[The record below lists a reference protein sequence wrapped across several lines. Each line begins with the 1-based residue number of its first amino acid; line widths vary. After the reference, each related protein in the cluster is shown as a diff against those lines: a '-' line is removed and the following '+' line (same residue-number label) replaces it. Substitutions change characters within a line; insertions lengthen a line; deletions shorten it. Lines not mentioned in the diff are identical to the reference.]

1 MPNIRTRFVAEGEKE
16 YRQALKDINS
26 GLGILNAESKKLQEQ
41 FKGNEDSLEALTA
54 TNENL
59 DQIVLSLSDKLDLQ
73 KKRLS
78 ELSQAYGESDDR
90 TQRMRKAVVETET
103 ALLKQQHALDE
114 NTKALDDFG
123 EGEDDAADKAQG
135 LGDALNDIGG
145 KFGVSL
151 PKEMTNTLNGM
162 LNLDAQTLV
171 LAGSFAAV
179 AAAVVEAEK
188 ALISMTI
195 ESAAYADEI
204 LTQSVVTG
212 LSTEALQEY
221 QYAAELVDVSLDT
234 LTSSQTKMIKSMDAA
249 RRGSKEQA
257 EAFDKLG
264 ISVQNADG
272 TLRDAQDVFGDAI
285 DALGA
290 ISNETERDAI
300 AMTIF
305 GRSARDLNPLIK
317 AGSDGL
323 RELTQEAHDV
333 GYVMGEE
340 ALDALGAVDDQLQ
353 RMNRSGEALKNQIA
367 VGMAPAVENL
377 MKKGTDLF
385 VRLQEAAEGSG
396 ILEVFGALLDV
407 VSALEPLF
415 DVLFGTAEDGV
426 PVLQTLLLTVLVL
439 SIERAFAI
447 MTAKGTGSLTK
458 FVVNVKNALAA
469 NDLAKAQE
477 LCDKQKGSVGSV
489 VTSALKKYAEME
501 NNNELTKEQKLA
513 SIQKEVE
520 EATALELPT
529 LEMNLAVIATMTTL
543 GTLIGL
549 LGTVLGMIRSF
560 AALATATGAPD
571 SVALSTGIS
580 EALVNTA
587 FGIATGA
594 CAVISYNF
602 FTSKIDKLTYAIDE
616 VGFSIV
622 QSYAANHSK

>member
-16 YRQALKDINS
+16 YRQALGNINGS
-26 GLGILNAESKKLQEQ
+26 LNILNAESKRLQEQ

-54 TNENL
+54 TNKNL
-59 DQIVLSLSDKLDLQ
+59 NKIVGELTKKQELQQERLKKLT
-73 KKRLS
+73 
-78 ELSQAYGESDDR
+78 EAYGENDAR
-90 TQRMRKAVVETET
+90 TMRMAKAVKDTEA
-103 ALLKQQHALDE
+103 ALLKQKRALEESKDAVENFGQEESKAEE
-114 NTKALDDFG
+114 NTQD
-123 EGEDDAADKAQG
+123 

-145 KFGVSL
+145 KFGISL

-162 LNLDAQTLV
+162 LKIDTQTLV
-171 LAGSFAAV
+171 TIGTFAAL

-188 ALISMTI
+188 ALISLTI

-234 LTSSQTKMIKSMDAA
+234 LTSSQTKMIRSMDAA

-272 TLRDAQDVFGDAI
+272 TLRDAQEVFGDAI

-426 PVLQTLLLTVLVL
+426 PVLQTLALALGVLADALTIVANTIAIVIELFKQLFNLISGKGFDDSNLTRYGENIAKVFSDEGASARAWSSGFGKNIGRNADGTDYWPGGLTWVGERGPELVSLPQGSRVYSAEDSRNMGGTNNYYLTVQSRDMETVAAMTATFKRARQA
-439 SIERAFAI
+439 ERA
-447 MTAKGTGSLTK
+447 K
-458 FVVNVKNALAA
+458 
-469 NDLAKAQE
+469 
-477 LCDKQKGSVGSV
+477 
-489 VTSALKKYAEME
+489 
-501 NNNELTKEQKLA
+501 
-513 SIQKEVE
+513 
-520 EATALELPT
+520 
-529 LEMNLAVIATMTTL
+529 
-543 GTLIGL
+543 
-549 LGTVLGMIRSF
+549 
-560 AALATATGAPD
+560 
-571 SVALSTGIS
+571 
-580 EALVNTA
+580 
-587 FGIATGA
+587 
-594 CAVISYNF
+594 
-602 FTSKIDKLTYAIDE
+602 
-616 VGFSIV
+616 
-622 QSYAANHSK
+622 

>member
-16 YRQALKDINS
+16 YRQALGNINGS
-26 GLGILNAESKKLQEQ
+26 LNILNAESKRLQEQ

-54 TNENL
+54 TNKNL
-59 DQIVLSLSDKLDLQ
+59 NKIVDELTKKQELQQEQLKKLT
-73 KKRLS
+73 
-78 ELSQAYGESDDR
+78 EAYGENDAR
-90 TQRMRKAVVETET
+90 TMRMAKAVKDTEA
-103 ALLKQQHALDE
+103 ALLKQKRALEESKDAVENFGQEESEAEE
-114 NTKALDDFG
+114 NTKD
-123 EGEDDAADKAQG
+123 

-145 KFGVSL
+145 KFGISL

-162 LNLDAQTLV
+162 LKIDTQTLV
-171 LAGSFAAV
+171 TIGTFAALAAAV
-179 AAAVVEAEK
+179 AEVEK
-188 ALISMTI
+188 ALISLTI

-212 LSTEALQEY
+212 LSAEALQEY

-234 LTSSQTKMIKSMDAA
+234 LTSSQAKMIRSMDAA

-323 RELTQEAHDV
+323 RELTQEAHNV

-426 PVLQTLLLTVLVL
+426 PVLQTLALALGVLADALTIVANTVAIVIELFKQLFNLISGKGFDDSNLTRYGENIAKVFSDEGASARAWSGGFGRNIGRNADGTDYWPGGLTWVGERGPELVSLPRGSRVYNAEDSRSMGGTNNYYLTVQSRDMETVAAMTATFKRARQA
-439 SIERAFAI
+439 ERA
-447 MTAKGTGSLTK
+447 K
-458 FVVNVKNALAA
+458 
-469 NDLAKAQE
+469 
-477 LCDKQKGSVGSV
+477 
-489 VTSALKKYAEME
+489 
-501 NNNELTKEQKLA
+501 
-513 SIQKEVE
+513 
-520 EATALELPT
+520 
-529 LEMNLAVIATMTTL
+529 
-543 GTLIGL
+543 
-549 LGTVLGMIRSF
+549 
-560 AALATATGAPD
+560 
-571 SVALSTGIS
+571 
-580 EALVNTA
+580 
-587 FGIATGA
+587 
-594 CAVISYNF
+594 
-602 FTSKIDKLTYAIDE
+602 
-616 VGFSIV
+616 
-622 QSYAANHSK
+622 

>member
-16 YRQALKDINS
+16 YRQALKEING
-26 GLGILNAESKKLQEQ
+26 GLSVLSAESKKLQEQ
-41 FKGNEDSLEALTA
+41 YKGNEKSLEALTA

-59 DQIVLSLSDKLDLQ
+59 DRVVLSLSDKLDLQ
-73 KKRLS
+73 KKRLA
-78 ELSQAYGESDDR
+78 ELKQAYGESDDR
-90 TQRMRKAVVETET
+90 TLRMAKSVTDTET
-103 ALLKQQHALDE
+103 ALIKQQRALDE
-114 NTKALDDFG
+114 NTRALENFGKG
-123 EGEDDAADKAQG
+123 EGDATRQAKG

-145 KFGVSL
+145 KFGISL
-151 PKEMTNTLNGM
+151 PKEMTSTLNGM
-162 LNLDAQTLV
+162 LKVDAKTLAMV
-171 LAGSFAAV
+171 SSFAA
-179 AAAVVEAEK
+179 AARAIYEVEK
-188 ALISMTI
+188 ALIRMTE

-204 LTQSVVTG
+204 LTQSAVTG

-234 LTSSQTKMIKSMDAA
+234 LTSSQAKMIRSMDAA

-272 TLRDAQDVFGDAI
+272 TLRDAQDVFGDVI

-323 RELTQEAHDV
+323 RELAQEAHDV
-333 GYVMGEE
+333 GYVKSRE

-377 MKKGTDLF
+377 KKKGTDFF

-415 DVLFGTAEDGV
+415 DVLFGMAEDGV
-426 PVLQTLLLTVLVL
+426 PLLQNLAFALGVVADVLTIVSNTIAIVIELFKQLIHLTRGKGFDDSNLVRYGENVAQVFSDKGRTARAWNSTFGADSIGKNADGTDYWRGGLTWVGERGPELVSLPQGSRVYSAEDSRSMGSTNNYYLTVQSRDMETVAAMTATFKRARQA
-439 SIERAFAI
+439 ERA
-447 MTAKGTGSLTK
+447 K
-458 FVVNVKNALAA
+458 
-469 NDLAKAQE
+469 
-477 LCDKQKGSVGSV
+477 
-489 VTSALKKYAEME
+489 
-501 NNNELTKEQKLA
+501 
-513 SIQKEVE
+513 
-520 EATALELPT
+520 
-529 LEMNLAVIATMTTL
+529 
-543 GTLIGL
+543 
-549 LGTVLGMIRSF
+549 
-560 AALATATGAPD
+560 
-571 SVALSTGIS
+571 
-580 EALVNTA
+580 
-587 FGIATGA
+587 
-594 CAVISYNF
+594 
-602 FTSKIDKLTYAIDE
+602 
-616 VGFSIV
+616 
-622 QSYAANHSK
+622 

>member
-16 YRQALKDINS
+16 YRQALGNINGS
-26 GLGILNAESKKLQEQ
+26 LNILNAESKRLQEQ

-54 TNENL
+54 TNKNL
-59 DQIVLSLSDKLDLQ
+59 NKIVDELTKKQELQQERLKKLT
-73 KKRLS
+73 
-78 ELSQAYGESDDR
+78 EAYGENDAR
-90 TQRMRKAVVETET
+90 TMRMAKAVKDTEA
-103 ALLKQQHALDE
+103 ALLKQKRALEESKDAVENFGQEEIEAEE
-114 NTKALDDFG
+114 NTQD
-123 EGEDDAADKAQG
+123 
-135 LGDALNDIGG
+135 LGDALNDVGG
-145 KFGVSL
+145 KFGISL

-162 LNLDAQTLV
+162 LKIDTQTLV
-171 LAGSFAAV
+171 TIGTFAALAAAV
-179 AAAVVEAEK
+179 AEVEK
-188 ALISMTI
+188 KLISLTI

-204 LTQSVVTG
+204 LTQSAVTG

-234 LTSSQTKMIKSMDAA
+234 LTSSQSKMIRSMDAA

-264 ISVQNADG
+264 IGVQNADG
-272 TLRDAQDVFGDAI
+272 TLRDAQEVFGDVI

-323 RELTQEAHDV
+323 RELTQEAHNV

-426 PVLQTLLLTVLVL
+426 PVLQTLALALGVLADALTIVANTIAIVIELFKQLFNLISGKGFDDSNLTRYGENIAKVFSDEGASARAWSGGFGRNIGRNADGTDYWPGGLTWVGERGPELVSLPQGSRVYSAEDSRSMGGTNNYYLTVQSRDMETVAAMTATFKRARQA
-439 SIERAFAI
+439 ERA
-447 MTAKGTGSLTK
+447 K
-458 FVVNVKNALAA
+458 
-469 NDLAKAQE
+469 
-477 LCDKQKGSVGSV
+477 
-489 VTSALKKYAEME
+489 
-501 NNNELTKEQKLA
+501 
-513 SIQKEVE
+513 
-520 EATALELPT
+520 
-529 LEMNLAVIATMTTL
+529 
-543 GTLIGL
+543 
-549 LGTVLGMIRSF
+549 
-560 AALATATGAPD
+560 
-571 SVALSTGIS
+571 
-580 EALVNTA
+580 
-587 FGIATGA
+587 
-594 CAVISYNF
+594 
-602 FTSKIDKLTYAIDE
+602 
-616 VGFSIV
+616 
-622 QSYAANHSK
+622 

>member
-1 MPNIRTRFVAEGEKE
+1 MPNVRTRFIAEGEKE
-16 YRQALKDINS
+16 YRQALGNINGS
-26 GLGILNAESKKLQEQ
+26 LNILNAESKRLQEQ

-54 TNENL
+54 TNKNL
-59 DQIVLSLSDKLDLQ
+59 NKIVGELTKKQELQQERLKKLT
-73 KKRLS
+73 
-78 ELSQAYGESDDR
+78 EAYGENDAR
-90 TQRMRKAVVETET
+90 TMRMTKAVKDTEA
-103 ALLKQQHALDE
+103 ALLKQKRALEESKDAVENFGQEESKAEE
-114 NTKALDDFG
+114 NTQD
-123 EGEDDAADKAQG
+123 

-145 KFGVSL
+145 KFGISL

-162 LNLDAQTLV
+162 LKIDTQTLV
-171 LAGSFAAV
+171 TIGTFAALAAAV
-179 AAAVVEAEK
+179 AEVEK
-188 ALISMTI
+188 ALISLTI

-234 LTSSQTKMIKSMDAA
+234 LTSSQSKMIRSMDAA

-323 RELTQEAHDV
+323 RELTQEAHNV

-377 MKKGTDLF
+377 MKKGADLF

-415 DVLFGTAEDGV
+415 DVLLGTAEDGV
-426 PVLQTLLLTVLVL
+426 PVLQTLALALGVLADALTIVANTIAIVIELFKQLFNLISGKGFDDSNLTRYGENIAKVFSDEGASARAWSGGFGRNIGRNADGTDYWPGGLTWVGERGPELVSLPQGSRVYSAEDSRNMGGTNNYYLTVQSRDMETVAAMTATFKRARQA
-439 SIERAFAI
+439 ERA
-447 MTAKGTGSLTK
+447 K
-458 FVVNVKNALAA
+458 
-469 NDLAKAQE
+469 
-477 LCDKQKGSVGSV
+477 
-489 VTSALKKYAEME
+489 
-501 NNNELTKEQKLA
+501 
-513 SIQKEVE
+513 
-520 EATALELPT
+520 
-529 LEMNLAVIATMTTL
+529 
-543 GTLIGL
+543 
-549 LGTVLGMIRSF
+549 
-560 AALATATGAPD
+560 
-571 SVALSTGIS
+571 
-580 EALVNTA
+580 
-587 FGIATGA
+587 
-594 CAVISYNF
+594 
-602 FTSKIDKLTYAIDE
+602 
-616 VGFSIV
+616 
-622 QSYAANHSK
+622 

>member
-1 MPNIRTRFVAEGEKE
+1 MPDVRTRFVAEGEKE
-16 YRQALKDINS
+16 YRQALGNINGS
-26 GLGILNAESKKLQEQ
+26 LNILNAESKRLQEQ

-54 TNENL
+54 TNKNL
-59 DQIVLSLSDKLDLQ
+59 NKIVDELTKKQELQQERLKKLT
-73 KKRLS
+73 
-78 ELSQAYGESDDR
+78 EVYGENDDR
-90 TQRMRKAVVETET
+90 TMRMAKAVKDTEA
-103 ALLKQQHALDE
+103 ALLKQKRALEESKDAVENFGQKESEAEE
-114 NTKALDDFG
+114 NTQD
-123 EGEDDAADKAQG
+123 

-145 KFGVSL
+145 KFGISL

-162 LNLDAQTLV
+162 LKIDTQTLV
-171 LAGSFAAV
+171 TIGTFAAL
-179 AAAVVEAEK
+179 AAAVVEVEK
-188 ALISMTI
+188 ALISLTI

-204 LTQSVVTG
+204 LTQSTVTG

-234 LTSSQTKMIKSMDAA
+234 LTSSQTKMIRSMDAA

-257 EAFDKLG
+257 EAFDKLRIG
-264 ISVQNADG
+264 VQNADG
-272 TLRDAQDVFGDAI
+272 TLRDSQEVFGDVI

-426 PVLQTLLLTVLVL
+426 PVLQTLALALGVLADTLTIVANTIAIVIELFKQLFNLISGKGFDDSNLTRYGENIAKVFSNEGASARAWSGGFGRNIGRNADGTDYWPGGLTWVGERGPELVSLPQGSRVYSAEDSRRMGSTNNYYLTVQSRDMETVAAMTATFKRARQA
-439 SIERAFAI
+439 ERA
-447 MTAKGTGSLTK
+447 K
-458 FVVNVKNALAA
+458 
-469 NDLAKAQE
+469 
-477 LCDKQKGSVGSV
+477 
-489 VTSALKKYAEME
+489 
-501 NNNELTKEQKLA
+501 
-513 SIQKEVE
+513 
-520 EATALELPT
+520 
-529 LEMNLAVIATMTTL
+529 
-543 GTLIGL
+543 
-549 LGTVLGMIRSF
+549 
-560 AALATATGAPD
+560 
-571 SVALSTGIS
+571 
-580 EALVNTA
+580 
-587 FGIATGA
+587 
-594 CAVISYNF
+594 
-602 FTSKIDKLTYAIDE
+602 
-616 VGFSIV
+616 
-622 QSYAANHSK
+622 

>member
-16 YRQALKDINS
+16 YRQALKEING
-26 GLGILNAESKKLQEQ
+26 GLSVLSAESKKLQEQ
-41 FKGNEDSLEALTA
+41 YKGNEKSLEALTA

-59 DQIVLSLSDKLDLQ
+59 DRVVLSLSDKLDLQ
-73 KKRLS
+73 KKRLA
-78 ELSQAYGESDDR
+78 ELKQAYGESDER
-90 TQRMRKAVVETET
+90 TLRMARSVTETET
-103 ALLKQQHALDE
+103 ALIRQQRALDE
-114 NTKALDDFG
+114 NTRALENFG
-123 EGEDDAADKAQG
+123 EGEGDATRQAEG

-145 KFGVSL
+145 KFGISL

-162 LNLDAQTLV
+162 LKLDAKALA
-171 LAGSFAAV
+171 LAGGL
-179 AAAVVEAEK
+179 AAVVVAVVEVEK
-188 ALISMTI
+188 ALISMTK

-204 LTQSVVTG
+204 LTQSAVTG

-234 LTSSQTKMIKSMDAA
+234 LTSSQTKMIRSMDAA

-323 RELTQEAHDV
+323 RELAQEAHNV
-333 GYVMGEE
+333 GYVMSEE

-377 MKKGTDLF
+377 MKKGTDFF

-426 PVLQTLLLTVLVL
+426 PALQALALALGVVADALTIVANTIAIVIELFKQLINLANGKGFDDSNLVRYGENVAQVFSDKGATARAWNSMFGADNIGKNADGTDYWRGGLTWVGERGPELVSLPQGSRVYSAEDSRSMGSTNNYYLTVQSRDMETVAAMT
-439 SIERAFAI
+439 STFKRARQAERA
-447 MTAKGTGSLTK
+447 K
-458 FVVNVKNALAA
+458 
-469 NDLAKAQE
+469 
-477 LCDKQKGSVGSV
+477 
-489 VTSALKKYAEME
+489 
-501 NNNELTKEQKLA
+501 
-513 SIQKEVE
+513 
-520 EATALELPT
+520 
-529 LEMNLAVIATMTTL
+529 
-543 GTLIGL
+543 
-549 LGTVLGMIRSF
+549 
-560 AALATATGAPD
+560 
-571 SVALSTGIS
+571 
-580 EALVNTA
+580 
-587 FGIATGA
+587 
-594 CAVISYNF
+594 
-602 FTSKIDKLTYAIDE
+602 
-616 VGFSIV
+616 
-622 QSYAANHSK
+622 

>member
-16 YRQALKDINS
+16 YRQALGNINGS
-26 GLGILNAESKKLQEQ
+26 LNILNAESKRLQEQ

-54 TNENL
+54 TNKNL
-59 DQIVLSLSDKLDLQ
+59 NKIVDELTKKQELQQEQLKKLA
-73 KKRLS
+73 
-78 ELSQAYGESDDR
+78 EAYGENDAR
-90 TQRMRKAVVETET
+90 TMRMAKAVKDTEA
-103 ALLKQQHALDE
+103 ALLKQKRALEESKDAVENFGQEESEAEE
-114 NTKALDDFG
+114 NTQD
-123 EGEDDAADKAQG
+123 

-145 KFGVSL
+145 KFGISL

-162 LNLDAQTLV
+162 LKIDTQTLV
-171 LAGSFAAV
+171 TIGTFAAL

-188 ALISMTI
+188 ALISLTI

-234 LTSSQTKMIKSMDAA
+234 LTSSQSKMIRSMDAA

-323 RELTQEAHDV
+323 RELTQEAHNV

-426 PVLQTLLLTVLVL
+426 PVLQTLALALGVLADALTIVANTIAIVIELFKQLFNLISGKGFDDSNLTRYGENIAKVFSNEGASARAWSGGFGRNIGRNADGTDYWPGGLTWVGERGPELVSLPQGSRVYSAEDSRSMGGTNNYYLTVQSRDMETVAAMTATFKRARQA
-439 SIERAFAI
+439 ERA
-447 MTAKGTGSLTK
+447 K
-458 FVVNVKNALAA
+458 
-469 NDLAKAQE
+469 
-477 LCDKQKGSVGSV
+477 
-489 VTSALKKYAEME
+489 
-501 NNNELTKEQKLA
+501 
-513 SIQKEVE
+513 
-520 EATALELPT
+520 
-529 LEMNLAVIATMTTL
+529 
-543 GTLIGL
+543 
-549 LGTVLGMIRSF
+549 
-560 AALATATGAPD
+560 
-571 SVALSTGIS
+571 
-580 EALVNTA
+580 
-587 FGIATGA
+587 
-594 CAVISYNF
+594 
-602 FTSKIDKLTYAIDE
+602 
-616 VGFSIV
+616 
-622 QSYAANHSK
+622 

>member
-16 YRQALKDINS
+16 YRQALGNINGS
-26 GLGILNAESKKLQEQ
+26 LNILNAESKRLQEQ

-54 TNENL
+54 TNKNL
-59 DQIVLSLSDKLDLQ
+59 NKIVDELTKKQELQQEQLKKLT
-73 KKRLS
+73 
-78 ELSQAYGESDDR
+78 EAYGENDAR
-90 TQRMRKAVVETET
+90 TMRMAKAVKDTEA
-103 ALLKQQHALDE
+103 ALLKQKRALEESKDAVENFGQEESKAEE
-114 NTKALDDFG
+114 NTQD
-123 EGEDDAADKAQG
+123 

-145 KFGVSL
+145 KFGISL

-162 LNLDAQTLV
+162 LKIDTQTLV
-171 LAGSFAAV
+171 TIGTFAAL
-179 AAAVVEAEK
+179 AAAVVEVEK
-188 ALISMTI
+188 ALISLTI

-204 LTQSVVTG
+204 LTQSAVTG

-234 LTSSQTKMIKSMDAA
+234 LTSSQTKMIRSMDAA
-249 RRGSKEQA
+249 RHGSKEQA

-305 GRSARDLNPLIK
+305 GRSARDLNPLIE

-323 RELTQEAHDV
+323 RELTQEAHNV

-377 MKKGTDLF
+377 MEKGTDLF

-426 PVLQTLLLTVLVL
+426 PVLQTLALALGVLADALTIVANTIAIVIELFKQLFNLISGKGFDDSNLTRYGENIAKVFSDEGASARAWNNGFGRNIGRNADGTDYWPGGLTWVGERGPELVSLPQGSRVYSAEDSRNMGGTNNYYLTVQSRDMETVAAMTATFKRARQA
-439 SIERAFAI
+439 ERA
-447 MTAKGTGSLTK
+447 K
-458 FVVNVKNALAA
+458 
-469 NDLAKAQE
+469 
-477 LCDKQKGSVGSV
+477 
-489 VTSALKKYAEME
+489 
-501 NNNELTKEQKLA
+501 
-513 SIQKEVE
+513 
-520 EATALELPT
+520 
-529 LEMNLAVIATMTTL
+529 
-543 GTLIGL
+543 
-549 LGTVLGMIRSF
+549 
-560 AALATATGAPD
+560 
-571 SVALSTGIS
+571 
-580 EALVNTA
+580 
-587 FGIATGA
+587 
-594 CAVISYNF
+594 
-602 FTSKIDKLTYAIDE
+602 
-616 VGFSIV
+616 
-622 QSYAANHSK
+622 

>member
-1 MPNIRTRFVAEGEKE
+1 MPNVRTRFIAEGEKE
-16 YRQALKDINS
+16 YRQALGNINGS
-26 GLGILNAESKKLQEQ
+26 LNILNAESKRLQEQ

-54 TNENL
+54 TNKNL
-59 DQIVLSLSDKLDLQ
+59 NKIVGELTKKQELQQERLKKLT
-73 KKRLS
+73 
-78 ELSQAYGESDDR
+78 EAYGENDAR
-90 TQRMRKAVVETET
+90 TMRMAKAVKDTEA
-103 ALLKQQHALDE
+103 ALLKQKRALEESKDAVENFGQEESKAEE
-114 NTKALDDFG
+114 NTQD
-123 EGEDDAADKAQG
+123 

-145 KFGVSL
+145 KFGISL

-188 ALISMTI
+188 ALISLTI

-212 LSTEALQEY
+212 LSAEALQEY

-234 LTSSQTKMIKSMDAA
+234 LTSSQSKMIRSMDAA

-257 EAFDKLG
+257 KAFDKLG
-264 ISVQNADG
+264 IGVQNADG
-272 TLRDAQDVFGDAI
+272 TLRDAQEVFGDVI

-305 GRSARDLNPLIK
+305 GRSARNLNPLIK

-426 PVLQTLLLTVLVL
+426 PVLQTLALALGVLADALTIVANTVAIVIELFKQLFNLISGKGFDDSNLTRYGENIAKVFSDEGASARAWNNGFGKNIGRNADGTDYWPGGLTWVGERGPELVSLPQGSRVYSAEDSRNMGGTNNYYLTVQSRDMETVAAMTATFKRARQA
-439 SIERAFAI
+439 ERA
-447 MTAKGTGSLTK
+447 K
-458 FVVNVKNALAA
+458 
-469 NDLAKAQE
+469 
-477 LCDKQKGSVGSV
+477 
-489 VTSALKKYAEME
+489 
-501 NNNELTKEQKLA
+501 
-513 SIQKEVE
+513 
-520 EATALELPT
+520 
-529 LEMNLAVIATMTTL
+529 
-543 GTLIGL
+543 
-549 LGTVLGMIRSF
+549 
-560 AALATATGAPD
+560 
-571 SVALSTGIS
+571 
-580 EALVNTA
+580 
-587 FGIATGA
+587 
-594 CAVISYNF
+594 
-602 FTSKIDKLTYAIDE
+602 
-616 VGFSIV
+616 
-622 QSYAANHSK
+622 

>member
-16 YRQALKDINS
+16 YRQALGNINGS
-26 GLGILNAESKKLQEQ
+26 LNILNAESKRLQEQ

-54 TNENL
+54 TNKNL
-59 DQIVLSLSDKLDLQ
+59 NKIVDELTKKQELQQERLKKLT
-73 KKRLS
+73 
-78 ELSQAYGESDDR
+78 EAYGENDAR
-90 TQRMRKAVVETET
+90 TMRMAKAVKDTEA
-103 ALLKQQHALDE
+103 ALLKQKRALEESKDAVENFGQEEIEAEE
-114 NTKALDDFG
+114 NTQD
-123 EGEDDAADKAQG
+123 
-135 LGDALNDIGG
+135 LGDALNDVGG
-145 KFGVSL
+145 KFGISL

-162 LNLDAQTLV
+162 LKIDTQTLV
-171 LAGSFAAV
+171 TIGTFAALAAAV
-179 AAAVVEAEK
+179 AEVEK
-188 ALISMTI
+188 KLISLTI

-204 LTQSVVTG
+204 LTQSAVTG

-234 LTSSQTKMIKSMDAA
+234 LTSSQSKMIRSMDAA

-264 ISVQNADG
+264 IGVQNADG
-272 TLRDAQDVFGDAI
+272 TLRDAQEVFGDAI

-323 RELTQEAHDV
+323 RELTQEAHNV

-426 PVLQTLLLTVLVL
+426 PVLQTLALALGVLADALTIVANTIAIVIELFKQLFNLISGKGFDDSNLTRYGENIAKVFSDEGASARAWNSGFGKNIGRNADGTDYWPGGLTWVGERGPELVSLPQGSRVYSAEDSRSMGGTNNYYLTVQSRDMETVAAMTATFKRARQA
-439 SIERAFAI
+439 ERA
-447 MTAKGTGSLTK
+447 K
-458 FVVNVKNALAA
+458 
-469 NDLAKAQE
+469 
-477 LCDKQKGSVGSV
+477 
-489 VTSALKKYAEME
+489 
-501 NNNELTKEQKLA
+501 
-513 SIQKEVE
+513 
-520 EATALELPT
+520 
-529 LEMNLAVIATMTTL
+529 
-543 GTLIGL
+543 
-549 LGTVLGMIRSF
+549 
-560 AALATATGAPD
+560 
-571 SVALSTGIS
+571 
-580 EALVNTA
+580 
-587 FGIATGA
+587 
-594 CAVISYNF
+594 
-602 FTSKIDKLTYAIDE
+602 
-616 VGFSIV
+616 
-622 QSYAANHSK
+622 

>member
-16 YRQALKDINS
+16 YRQALKEING
-26 GLGILNAESKKLQEQ
+26 GLSVLSAESKKLQEQ
-41 FKGNEDSLEALTA
+41 YKGNEKSLEALTA

-59 DQIVLSLSDKLDLQ
+59 DRVVLSLSDKLDLQ
-73 KKRLS
+73 KKRLA
-78 ELSQAYGESDDR
+78 ELKQAYGESDDR
-90 TQRMRKAVVETET
+90 TLRMAKSVTDTET
-103 ALLKQQHALDE
+103 ALIRQQRALDE
-114 NTKALDDFG
+114 NTRALENFGKG
-123 EGEDDAADKAQG
+123 EGDATRQAEG

-145 KFGVSL
+145 KFGISL
-151 PKEMTNTLNGM
+151 PKEMTSTLNGM
-162 LNLDAQTLV
+162 LKLDAKTLA
-171 LAGSFAAV
+171 LALSFAAV
-179 AAAVVEAEK
+179 TAAVVEVEK
-188 ALISMTI
+188 ALISMTK

-204 LTQSVVTG
+204 LTQSAVTG

-234 LTSSQTKMIKSMDAA
+234 LTSSQTKMIRSMDAA

-323 RELTQEAHDV
+323 RELAQEAHNV
-333 GYVMGEE
+333 GYVMSEE
-340 ALDALGAVDDQLQ
+340 ALDALGAVDDQVQ
-353 RMNRSGEALKNQIA
+353 RMNRSNEALKNQIA

-377 MKKGTDLF
+377 MKKGTDFF

-426 PVLQTLLLTVLVL
+426 PALQALALALGVVADALTIVANTIAIVIELFKQLINLARGKDFDDSNLTRYGENIAKVFSDEGASARAWNNGFGKNIGRNADGTDYWPGGLTWVGERGPELVSLPQGSRVYSAEDSRSMGSTNNYYLTVQSRDMETVAAMTATFKRARQA
-439 SIERAFAI
+439 ERA
-447 MTAKGTGSLTK
+447 K
-458 FVVNVKNALAA
+458 
-469 NDLAKAQE
+469 
-477 LCDKQKGSVGSV
+477 
-489 VTSALKKYAEME
+489 
-501 NNNELTKEQKLA
+501 
-513 SIQKEVE
+513 
-520 EATALELPT
+520 
-529 LEMNLAVIATMTTL
+529 
-543 GTLIGL
+543 
-549 LGTVLGMIRSF
+549 
-560 AALATATGAPD
+560 
-571 SVALSTGIS
+571 
-580 EALVNTA
+580 
-587 FGIATGA
+587 
-594 CAVISYNF
+594 
-602 FTSKIDKLTYAIDE
+602 
-616 VGFSIV
+616 
-622 QSYAANHSK
+622 

>member
-1 MPNIRTRFVAEGEKE
+1 MPNIRTRFIAEGEKE
-16 YRQALKDINS
+16 YRQALGNINGS
-26 GLGILNAESKKLQEQ
+26 LNILNAESKRLQEQ
-41 FKGNEDSLEALTA
+41 FKGNEDSLEALTT
-54 TNENL
+54 TNKNL
-59 DQIVLSLSDKLDLQ
+59 NKIVGELTKKQELQQERLKKLT
-73 KKRLS
+73 
-78 ELSQAYGESDDR
+78 EAYGENDAR
-90 TQRMRKAVVETET
+90 TMRMAKAVKDTEA
-103 ALLKQQHALDE
+103 ALLKQKRALEESKDAVENFGQEESKAEE
-114 NTKALDDFG
+114 NTQD
-123 EGEDDAADKAQG
+123 

-145 KFGVSL
+145 KFGISL

-162 LNLDAQTLV
+162 LKIDTQTLV
-171 LAGSFAAV
+171 TIGTFAAV
-179 AAAVVEAEK
+179 AAAVAEAEK
-188 ALISMTI
+188 ALISLTI

-234 LTSSQTKMIKSMDAA
+234 LTSSQAKMIRSMDAA

-426 PVLQTLLLTVLVL
+426 PVLQTLALALGVLADALTIVANTIAIVIELFKQLFNLISGKGFDDSNLTRYGENIAKVFSNEGASARAWSGGFGKNIGRNADGTDYWPGGLTWVGERGPELVSLPQGSRVYSAEDSRNMGGTNNYYLTVQSRDMETVAAMTATFKRARQA
-439 SIERAFAI
+439 ERA
-447 MTAKGTGSLTK
+447 K
-458 FVVNVKNALAA
+458 
-469 NDLAKAQE
+469 
-477 LCDKQKGSVGSV
+477 
-489 VTSALKKYAEME
+489 
-501 NNNELTKEQKLA
+501 
-513 SIQKEVE
+513 
-520 EATALELPT
+520 
-529 LEMNLAVIATMTTL
+529 
-543 GTLIGL
+543 
-549 LGTVLGMIRSF
+549 
-560 AALATATGAPD
+560 
-571 SVALSTGIS
+571 
-580 EALVNTA
+580 
-587 FGIATGA
+587 
-594 CAVISYNF
+594 
-602 FTSKIDKLTYAIDE
+602 
-616 VGFSIV
+616 
-622 QSYAANHSK
+622 

>member
-16 YRQALKDINS
+16 YRQALKEING
-26 GLGILNAESKKLQEQ
+26 GLSVLSAESKKLQEQ
-41 FKGNEDSLEALTA
+41 YKGNEKSLEALTA

-59 DQIVLSLSDKLDLQ
+59 DRVVLSLSDKLDLQ
-73 KKRLS
+73 KKRLA
-78 ELSQAYGESDDR
+78 ELKQAYGESDDR
-90 TQRMRKAVVETET
+90 TLRMAKSVTDTET
-103 ALLKQQHALDE
+103 ALIRQQRALDE
-114 NTKALDDFG
+114 NTRALENFG
-123 EGEDDAADKAQG
+123 EGEGDATRQAKG

-145 KFGVSL
+145 KFGISL
-151 PKEMTNTLNGM
+151 PKEMTSTLNGM
-162 LNLDAQTLV
+162 LKLDAKTLA
-171 LAGSFAAV
+171 LALSFAAV
-179 AAAVVEAEK
+179 TAAVVEVEK
-188 ALISMTI
+188 ALISMTK

-204 LTQSVVTG
+204 LTQSAVTG

-234 LTSSQTKMIKSMDAA
+234 LTSSQTKMIRSMDAA

-323 RELTQEAHDV
+323 RELAQEAHNV
-333 GYVMGEE
+333 GYVMSEE
-340 ALDALGAVDDQLQ
+340 ALDALGAVDDQVQ
-353 RMNRSGEALKNQIA
+353 RMNRSNEALKNQIA

-377 MKKGTDLF
+377 MKKGTDFF

-426 PVLQTLLLTVLVL
+426 PALQALALALGVVADALTIVANTIAIVIELFKQLINLARGKGFDDSNLVRYGENVAQVF
-439 SIERAFAI
+439 SDKGATARAWNSAFGADNI
-447 MTAKGTGSLTK
+447 G
-458 FVVNVKNALAA
+458 KNADGTDYWRGGLTWVGERGPELVSLPQGSRVYSAEDSRSMGGDTFNFNINASDINDIQSLIEMA
-469 NDLAKAQE
+469 NNYRRNARM
-477 LCDKQKGSVGSV
+477 G
-489 VTSALKKYAEME
+489 YAR
-501 NNNELTKEQKLA
+501 
-513 SIQKEVE
+513 
-520 EATALELPT
+520 
-529 LEMNLAVIATMTTL
+529 
-543 GTLIGL
+543 G
-549 LGTVLGMIRSF
+549 
-560 AALATATGAPD
+560 
-571 SVALSTGIS
+571 
-580 EALVNTA
+580 
-587 FGIATGA
+587 
-594 CAVISYNF
+594 
-602 FTSKIDKLTYAIDE
+602 
-616 VGFSIV
+616 
-622 QSYAANHSK
+622 

>member
-16 YRQALKDINS
+16 YRQALGNINGS
-26 GLGILNAESKKLQEQ
+26 LNILNAESKRLQEQ

-54 TNENL
+54 TNKNL
-59 DQIVLSLSDKLDLQ
+59 NKIVDELTKKQELQQERLKKLT
-73 KKRLS
+73 
-78 ELSQAYGESDDR
+78 EAYGENDAR
-90 TQRMRKAVVETET
+90 TMRMAKAVKDTEA
-103 ALLKQQHALDE
+103 ALLKQKRALEESKDAVENFGQEEIKAEE
-114 NTKALDDFG
+114 NTQD
-123 EGEDDAADKAQG
+123 
-135 LGDALNDIGG
+135 LGDALNDVGG
-145 KFGVSL
+145 KFGISL

-162 LNLDAQTLV
+162 LKIDTQTLV
-171 LAGSFAAV
+171 TIGTFAALAAAV
-179 AAAVVEAEK
+179 AEVEK
-188 ALISMTI
+188 KLISLTI

-204 LTQSVVTG
+204 LTQSAVTG

-234 LTSSQTKMIKSMDAA
+234 LTSSQSKMIRSMDAA

-264 ISVQNADG
+264 IGVQNADG
-272 TLRDAQDVFGDAI
+272 TLRDAQEVFGDVI

-323 RELTQEAHDV
+323 RELTQEAHNV

-377 MKKGTDLF
+377 MKKGADLF

-415 DVLFGTAEDGV
+415 DVLLGTAEDGV
-426 PVLQTLLLTVLVL
+426 PVLQTLALALGVLADALTIVANTIAIVIELFKQLFNLISGKGFDDSNLTRYGENIAKVFSDEGASARAWSGGFGRNIGRNADGTDYWPGGLTWVGERGPELVSLPQGSRVYSAEDSRSMGGTNNYYLTVQSRDMETVAAMTATFKRARQA
-439 SIERAFAI
+439 ERA
-447 MTAKGTGSLTK
+447 K
-458 FVVNVKNALAA
+458 
-469 NDLAKAQE
+469 
-477 LCDKQKGSVGSV
+477 
-489 VTSALKKYAEME
+489 
-501 NNNELTKEQKLA
+501 
-513 SIQKEVE
+513 
-520 EATALELPT
+520 
-529 LEMNLAVIATMTTL
+529 
-543 GTLIGL
+543 
-549 LGTVLGMIRSF
+549 
-560 AALATATGAPD
+560 
-571 SVALSTGIS
+571 
-580 EALVNTA
+580 
-587 FGIATGA
+587 
-594 CAVISYNF
+594 
-602 FTSKIDKLTYAIDE
+602 
-616 VGFSIV
+616 
-622 QSYAANHSK
+622 

>member
-16 YRQALKDINS
+16 YRQALGNINGS
-26 GLGILNAESKKLQEQ
+26 LNILNAESKRLQEQ

-54 TNENL
+54 TNKNL
-59 DQIVLSLSDKLDLQ
+59 NKIVGELTKKQELQQEQLKKLT
-73 KKRLS
+73 
-78 ELSQAYGESDDR
+78 EAYGENDAR
-90 TQRMRKAVVETET
+90 TMRMAKAVKDTEA
-103 ALLKQQHALDE
+103 ALLKQKRALEESKDAVENFGKEESKAEE
-114 NTKALDDFG
+114 NTQD
-123 EGEDDAADKAQG
+123 

-145 KFGVSL
+145 KFGISL

-162 LNLDAQTLV
+162 LKIDTQTLV
-171 LAGSFAAV
+171 TIGTFAAL

-188 ALISMTI
+188 ALISLTI

-204 LTQSVVTG
+204 LTQSAVTG

-234 LTSSQTKMIKSMDAA
+234 LTSSQTKMIRSMDAA
-249 RRGSKEQA
+249 RHGSKEQA

-407 VSALEPLF
+407 VSALEPLL

-426 PVLQTLLLTVLVL
+426 PVLQTLALALGVLADALTIVANTIAIVIELFKQLFNLISGKGFDDSNLTRYGENIAKVFSDEGASARAWSGGFGKNIGRNADGTDYWPGGLTWVGERGPELVSLPQGSRVYSAEDSRSMGGTNNYYLTVQSRDMETVAAMTATFKRARQA
-439 SIERAFAI
+439 ERA
-447 MTAKGTGSLTK
+447 K
-458 FVVNVKNALAA
+458 
-469 NDLAKAQE
+469 
-477 LCDKQKGSVGSV
+477 
-489 VTSALKKYAEME
+489 
-501 NNNELTKEQKLA
+501 
-513 SIQKEVE
+513 
-520 EATALELPT
+520 
-529 LEMNLAVIATMTTL
+529 
-543 GTLIGL
+543 
-549 LGTVLGMIRSF
+549 
-560 AALATATGAPD
+560 
-571 SVALSTGIS
+571 
-580 EALVNTA
+580 
-587 FGIATGA
+587 
-594 CAVISYNF
+594 
-602 FTSKIDKLTYAIDE
+602 
-616 VGFSIV
+616 
-622 QSYAANHSK
+622 

>member
-26 GLGILNAESKKLQEQ
+26 GLGVLNAESKKLQEQ

-73 KKRLS
+73 KKRLA

-114 NTKALDDFG
+114 NTRALENFG
-123 EGEDDAADKAQG
+123 EGEEDATGQAKG

-145 KFGVSL
+145 KFGISL

-162 LNLDAQTLV
+162 LKIDTQTLV
-171 LAGSFAAV
+171 TIGTFAAL

-188 ALISMTI
+188 ALISMTK

-234 LTSSQTKMIKSMDAA
+234 LTSSQTKMIRSMDAA

-323 RELTQEAHDV
+323 RELTKEAHDV

-426 PVLQTLLLTVLVL
+426 PVLQTLALALGVLADALTIVANTIAIVIELFKQLFNLISGKGFDDSNLTRYGENIAKVFSNDGASARAWNNGFGRNIGRNADGTDYWPGGLTWVGERGPELVSLPQGSRVYSAEDSRNMGGTNNYYLTVQSRDMETVAAMTATFKRARQA
-439 SIERAFAI
+439 ERA
-447 MTAKGTGSLTK
+447 K
-458 FVVNVKNALAA
+458 
-469 NDLAKAQE
+469 
-477 LCDKQKGSVGSV
+477 
-489 VTSALKKYAEME
+489 
-501 NNNELTKEQKLA
+501 
-513 SIQKEVE
+513 
-520 EATALELPT
+520 
-529 LEMNLAVIATMTTL
+529 
-543 GTLIGL
+543 
-549 LGTVLGMIRSF
+549 
-560 AALATATGAPD
+560 
-571 SVALSTGIS
+571 
-580 EALVNTA
+580 
-587 FGIATGA
+587 
-594 CAVISYNF
+594 
-602 FTSKIDKLTYAIDE
+602 
-616 VGFSIV
+616 
-622 QSYAANHSK
+622 

>member
-16 YRQALKDINS
+16 YRQALKEING
-26 GLGILNAESKKLQEQ
+26 GLSVLSAESKKLQEQ
-41 FKGNEDSLEALTA
+41 YKGNEKSLEALTA

-59 DQIVLSLSDKLDLQ
+59 DRVVLSLSDKLDLQ
-73 KKRLS
+73 KKRLA
-78 ELSQAYGESDDR
+78 ELKQAYGESDDR
-90 TQRMRKAVVETET
+90 TLRMAKSVTDTET
-103 ALLKQQHALDE
+103 ALIRQQRALDE
-114 NTKALDDFG
+114 NTRALENFGKG
-123 EGEDDAADKAQG
+123 EGDATRQAEG

-145 KFGVSL
+145 KFGISL
-151 PKEMTNTLNGM
+151 PKEMTSTLNGM
-162 LNLDAQTLV
+162 LKLDAKTLA
-171 LAGSFAAV
+171 LALSFAAV
-179 AAAVVEAEK
+179 TAAVVEVEK
-188 ALISMTI
+188 ALISMTK

-204 LTQSVVTG
+204 LTQSAVTG

-234 LTSSQTKMIKSMDAA
+234 LTSSQTKMIRSMDAA

-323 RELTQEAHDV
+323 RELAQEAHNV
-333 GYVMGEE
+333 GYVMSEE
-340 ALDALGAVDDQLQ
+340 ALDALGAVDDQVQ
-353 RMNRSGEALKNQIA
+353 RMNRSNEALKNQIA

-377 MKKGTDLF
+377 MKKGTDFF

-426 PVLQTLLLTVLVL
+426 PALQALALALGVVADALTIVANTIAIVIELFKQLINLANGKGFDDSNLTRYGENIAKVFSDEGASARAWNNGFGKNIGRNADGTDYWPGGLTWVGERGPELVSLPQGSRVYSAEDSRSMGSTNNYYLTVQSRDMETVAAMTATFKRARQA
-439 SIERAFAI
+439 ERA
-447 MTAKGTGSLTK
+447 K
-458 FVVNVKNALAA
+458 
-469 NDLAKAQE
+469 
-477 LCDKQKGSVGSV
+477 
-489 VTSALKKYAEME
+489 
-501 NNNELTKEQKLA
+501 
-513 SIQKEVE
+513 
-520 EATALELPT
+520 
-529 LEMNLAVIATMTTL
+529 
-543 GTLIGL
+543 
-549 LGTVLGMIRSF
+549 
-560 AALATATGAPD
+560 
-571 SVALSTGIS
+571 
-580 EALVNTA
+580 
-587 FGIATGA
+587 
-594 CAVISYNF
+594 
-602 FTSKIDKLTYAIDE
+602 
-616 VGFSIV
+616 
-622 QSYAANHSK
+622 

>member
-16 YRQALKDINS
+16 YRQALGNINGS
-26 GLGILNAESKKLQEQ
+26 LNILNAESKRLQEQ

-54 TNENL
+54 TNKNL
-59 DQIVLSLSDKLDLQ
+59 NKIVGELTKKQELQQERLKKLT
-73 KKRLS
+73 
-78 ELSQAYGESDDR
+78 EAYGENDAR
-90 TQRMRKAVVETET
+90 TMRMAKAVKDTEA
-103 ALLKQQHALDE
+103 ALLKQKRALEESKDAVENFGQEESEAEE
-114 NTKALDDFG
+114 NTQD
-123 EGEDDAADKAQG
+123 

-145 KFGVSL
+145 KFGISL

-188 ALISMTI
+188 ALISLTI

-234 LTSSQTKMIKSMDAA
+234 LTSSQSKMIRSMDAA

-272 TLRDAQDVFGDAI
+272 TLRDAQDVFGDVI

-323 RELTQEAHDV
+323 RELTQEAHNV

-426 PVLQTLLLTVLVL
+426 PVLQTLALALGVLADALTIVANTIAIVIELFKQLFNFISGKGFDDSNLTRYGENIAKVFSDEGASARAWSGGFGKNIGRNADGTDYWRGGLTWVGERGPELVSLPQGSRVYSAEDSRSMGSTNNYYLTVQSRDMETVAAMTATFKRARQA
-439 SIERAFAI
+439 ERA
-447 MTAKGTGSLTK
+447 K
-458 FVVNVKNALAA
+458 
-469 NDLAKAQE
+469 
-477 LCDKQKGSVGSV
+477 
-489 VTSALKKYAEME
+489 
-501 NNNELTKEQKLA
+501 
-513 SIQKEVE
+513 
-520 EATALELPT
+520 
-529 LEMNLAVIATMTTL
+529 
-543 GTLIGL
+543 
-549 LGTVLGMIRSF
+549 
-560 AALATATGAPD
+560 
-571 SVALSTGIS
+571 
-580 EALVNTA
+580 
-587 FGIATGA
+587 
-594 CAVISYNF
+594 
-602 FTSKIDKLTYAIDE
+602 
-616 VGFSIV
+616 
-622 QSYAANHSK
+622 

>member
-16 YRQALKDINS
+16 YRQALGNINGS
-26 GLGILNAESKKLQEQ
+26 LNILNAESKRLQEQ

-54 TNENL
+54 TNKNL
-59 DQIVLSLSDKLDLQ
+59 NKIVDELTKKQELQQEQLKKLT
-73 KKRLS
+73 
-78 ELSQAYGESDDR
+78 EAYGENDAR
-90 TQRMRKAVVETET
+90 TMRMAKAVKDTEA
-103 ALLKQQHALDE
+103 ALLKQKRALEESKDAVENFGQEESKAEE
-114 NTKALDDFG
+114 NTQD
-123 EGEDDAADKAQG
+123 

-145 KFGVSL
+145 KFGISL

-162 LNLDAQTLV
+162 LKIDTQTLV
-171 LAGSFAAV
+171 TIGTFAALVAAV
-179 AAAVVEAEK
+179 AEAEK
-188 ALISMTI
+188 ALISLTI

-234 LTSSQTKMIKSMDAA
+234 LTSSQTKMIRSMDAA

-426 PVLQTLLLTVLVL
+426 PVLQTLALALGVLADTLTIVANTIAIVIELFKQLFNLISGKGFDDSNLTRYGENIAKVFSDEGASARAWSGGFGRNIGRNADGTDYWPGGLTWVGERGPELVSLPQGSRVYSAEDSRNMGGTNNYYLTVQSRDMETVAAMTATFKRARQA
-439 SIERAFAI
+439 ERA
-447 MTAKGTGSLTK
+447 K
-458 FVVNVKNALAA
+458 
-469 NDLAKAQE
+469 
-477 LCDKQKGSVGSV
+477 
-489 VTSALKKYAEME
+489 
-501 NNNELTKEQKLA
+501 
-513 SIQKEVE
+513 
-520 EATALELPT
+520 
-529 LEMNLAVIATMTTL
+529 
-543 GTLIGL
+543 
-549 LGTVLGMIRSF
+549 
-560 AALATATGAPD
+560 
-571 SVALSTGIS
+571 
-580 EALVNTA
+580 
-587 FGIATGA
+587 
-594 CAVISYNF
+594 
-602 FTSKIDKLTYAIDE
+602 
-616 VGFSIV
+616 
-622 QSYAANHSK
+622 

>member
-16 YRQALKDINS
+16 YRQALGNINGS
-26 GLGILNAESKKLQEQ
+26 LNILNAESKRLQEQ

-54 TNENL
+54 TNKNL
-59 DQIVLSLSDKLDLQ
+59 NKIVDEFTKKQELQQERLKKLT
-73 KKRLS
+73 
-78 ELSQAYGESDDR
+78 EAYGENDAR
-90 TQRMRKAVVETET
+90 TMRMAKAVKDTEA
-103 ALLKQQHALDE
+103 ALLKQKRALEESKDAVENFGQEESKAEE
-114 NTKALDDFG
+114 NTQD
-123 EGEDDAADKAQG
+123 

-145 KFGVSL
+145 KFGISL

-162 LNLDAQTLV
+162 LKIDTQTLV
-171 LAGSFAAV
+171 TIGTFAALAAAV
-179 AAAVVEAEK
+179 AEAEK
-188 ALISMTI
+188 ALISLTI

-234 LTSSQTKMIKSMDAA
+234 LTSSQSKMIRSMDAA

-257 EAFDKLG
+257 EAFDKLRIG
-264 ISVQNADG
+264 VQNADG
-272 TLRDAQDVFGDAI
+272 TLRDAQDVFGDVI

-290 ISNETERDAI
+290 INNETERDAI

-323 RELTQEAHDV
+323 RELTQEAHNV

-426 PVLQTLLLTVLVL
+426 PVLQTLALALGVLADALTIVANTIAIVIELFKQLFNFISGKGFDDSNLTRYGENIAKVFSDEGASARAWSGGFGKNIGRNADGTDYWPGGLTWVGERGPELVSLPQGSRVYSAEDSRNMGGTNNYYLTVQSRDMETVAAMTATFKRARQA
-439 SIERAFAI
+439 ERA
-447 MTAKGTGSLTK
+447 K
-458 FVVNVKNALAA
+458 
-469 NDLAKAQE
+469 
-477 LCDKQKGSVGSV
+477 
-489 VTSALKKYAEME
+489 
-501 NNNELTKEQKLA
+501 
-513 SIQKEVE
+513 
-520 EATALELPT
+520 
-529 LEMNLAVIATMTTL
+529 
-543 GTLIGL
+543 
-549 LGTVLGMIRSF
+549 
-560 AALATATGAPD
+560 
-571 SVALSTGIS
+571 
-580 EALVNTA
+580 
-587 FGIATGA
+587 
-594 CAVISYNF
+594 
-602 FTSKIDKLTYAIDE
+602 
-616 VGFSIV
+616 
-622 QSYAANHSK
+622 

>member
-26 GLGILNAESKKLQEQ
+26 GLGVLNAESKKLQEQ

-123 EGEDDAADKAQG
+123 EGEDDATDKAQG

-145 KFGVSL
+145 KFGISL

-162 LNLDAQTLV
+162 LKIDTQTLV
-171 LAGSFAAV
+171 TIGTFAAL
-179 AAAVVEAEK
+179 AAAVVEVEK
-188 ALISMTI
+188 ALISMTK

-204 LTQSVVTG
+204 LTQSAVTG

-234 LTSSQTKMIKSMDAA
+234 LTSSQTKMIRSMDAA

-272 TLRDAQDVFGDAI
+272 TLRDAQDVFSDAI

-305 GRSARDLNPLIK
+305 GRSARDLNPLIE

-323 RELTQEAHDV
+323 RELTQEAHNV
-333 GYVMGEE
+333 GYVMGDE

-426 PVLQTLLLTVLVL
+426 PVLQTLALALGVLADALTIVANTIAIVIELFKQLFNLISGKGFDDSNLTRYGENIAKVFSDEGASARAWNNGFGRNIGRNADGTDYWPGGLTWVGERGPELVSLPQGSRVYSAEDSRNMGGTNNYYLTVQSRDMETVAAMTATFKRARQA
-439 SIERAFAI
+439 ERA
-447 MTAKGTGSLTK
+447 K
-458 FVVNVKNALAA
+458 
-469 NDLAKAQE
+469 
-477 LCDKQKGSVGSV
+477 
-489 VTSALKKYAEME
+489 
-501 NNNELTKEQKLA
+501 
-513 SIQKEVE
+513 
-520 EATALELPT
+520 
-529 LEMNLAVIATMTTL
+529 
-543 GTLIGL
+543 
-549 LGTVLGMIRSF
+549 
-560 AALATATGAPD
+560 
-571 SVALSTGIS
+571 
-580 EALVNTA
+580 
-587 FGIATGA
+587 
-594 CAVISYNF
+594 
-602 FTSKIDKLTYAIDE
+602 
-616 VGFSIV
+616 
-622 QSYAANHSK
+622 

>member
-16 YRQALKDINS
+16 YRQALGNINGS
-26 GLGILNAESKKLQEQ
+26 LNILNAESKRLQEQ

-54 TNENL
+54 TNKNL
-59 DQIVLSLSDKLDLQ
+59 NKIVDELTKKQELQQERLKKLT
-73 KKRLS
+73 
-78 ELSQAYGESDDR
+78 EAYGENDAR
-90 TQRMRKAVVETET
+90 TMRMAKAVKDTEA
-103 ALLKQQHALDE
+103 ALLKQKRALEESKDAVENFGKEESKAEE
-114 NTKALDDFG
+114 NTQD
-123 EGEDDAADKAQG
+123 

-145 KFGVSL
+145 KFGISL

-162 LNLDAQTLV
+162 LKIDTQTLV
-171 LAGSFAAV
+171 TIGTFAAL

-188 ALISMTI
+188 ALISLTI

-204 LTQSVVTG
+204 FTQSAVTG

-234 LTSSQTKMIKSMDAA
+234 LTSSQTKMIRSMDAA
-249 RRGSKEQA
+249 RHGSKEQA

-426 PVLQTLLLTVLVL
+426 PVLQTL
-439 SIERAFAI
+439 
-447 MTAKGTGSLTK
+447 
-458 FVVNVKNALAA
+458 ALALGVLADALTIVA
-469 NDLAKAQE
+469 NTIAIVIELFKQLFNLISGKGFDDSNLTRYGDNIAKVFSNEGASARAWNNGFGKNIGRNADGTDYWRGGLTWVGERGPE
-477 LCDKQKGSVGSV
+477 LVSLPQGSRVYSAEDSRGMGGDTFNFNINASDINDIQSLIEMAKNYRRSV
-489 VTSALKKYAEME
+489 RMGYM
-501 NNNELTKEQKLA
+501 
-513 SIQKEVE
+513 
-520 EATALELPT
+520 
-529 LEMNLAVIATMTTL
+529 
-543 GTLIGL
+543 GG
-549 LGTVLGMIRSF
+549 
-560 AALATATGAPD
+560 
-571 SVALSTGIS
+571 
-580 EALVNTA
+580 
-587 FGIATGA
+587 
-594 CAVISYNF
+594 
-602 FTSKIDKLTYAIDE
+602 
-616 VGFSIV
+616 
-622 QSYAANHSK
+622 

>member
-16 YRQALKDINS
+16 YRQALKEING
-26 GLGILNAESKKLQEQ
+26 GLSVLSAESKKLQEQ
-41 FKGNEDSLEALTA
+41 YKGNEKSLEALTA

-59 DQIVLSLSDKLDLQ
+59 DRVVLSLSDKLDLQ
-73 KKRLS
+73 KKRLA
-78 ELSQAYGESDDR
+78 ELKQAYGESDDR
-90 TQRMRKAVVETET
+90 TLRMAKSVTDTET
-103 ALLKQQHALDE
+103 ALIRQQRALDE
-114 NTKALDDFG
+114 NTRALENFGKG
-123 EGEDDAADKAQG
+123 EGDATRQAEG

-145 KFGVSL
+145 KFGISL
-151 PKEMTNTLNGM
+151 PKEMTSTLNGM
-162 LNLDAQTLV
+162 LKLDAKTLA
-171 LAGSFAAV
+171 LALSFAAV
-179 AAAVVEAEK
+179 TAAVVEVEK
-188 ALISMTI
+188 ALISMTK

-204 LTQSVVTG
+204 LTQSAVTG

-234 LTSSQTKMIKSMDAA
+234 LTSSQTKMIRSMDAA

-323 RELTQEAHDV
+323 RELAQEAHNV
-333 GYVMGEE
+333 GYVMSEE
-340 ALDALGAVDDQLQ
+340 ALDALGAVDDQVQ
-353 RMNRSGEALKNQIA
+353 RMNRSNEALKNQIA

-377 MKKGTDLF
+377 MKKGTDFF

-426 PVLQTLLLTVLVL
+426 PALQ
-439 SIERAFAI
+439 
-447 MTAKGTGSLTK
+447 
-458 FVVNVKNALAA
+458 ALALALGVVADALTIVA
-469 NDLAKAQE
+469 NTIAIVIE
-477 LCDKQKGSVGSV
+477 LFKQ
-489 VTSALKKYAEME
+489 L
-501 NNNELTKEQKLA
+501 
-513 SIQKEVE
+513 I
-520 EATALELPT
+520 
-529 LEMNLAVIATMTTL
+529 NLARGKGFDDSNLTRYGENIAKVFSDEGASARAWNNGFGKNIGRNAD
-543 GTLIGL
+543 GTDYWPGGLTWVGERGPELVSLPQGSRVYSAEDSRSMGGDTFNFNINASDINDIQSLIEMAKNYRRNARMGYM
-549 LGTVLGMIRSF
+549 GG
-560 AALATATGAPD
+560 
-571 SVALSTGIS
+571 
-580 EALVNTA
+580 
-587 FGIATGA
+587 
-594 CAVISYNF
+594 
-602 FTSKIDKLTYAIDE
+602 
-616 VGFSIV
+616 
-622 QSYAANHSK
+622 